1 MKLNKK
7 MIFSYLIVNLPIYFY
22 TMINSTSCVSG
33 LIENNDKL
41 MCDVNKDN
49 RVKKV
54 TIINA
59 PIEERISNF
68 IITFSK
74 KDPTLSENDL
84 KKIVFSVDIVDANKY
99 IEIVQCYSFI
109 NNDSLTIEIDYWIR
123 LSILNQKNNQEI
135 LFNII
140 AIDYDNNWK
149 QTFSG
154 FKILAE
160 IKYN

>member
-1 MKLNKK
+1 
-7 MIFSYLIVNLPIYFY
+7 
-22 TMINSTSCVSG
+22 MINSTSCVSG

-74 KDPTLSENDL
+74 KDTTLSENDL

-109 NNDSLTIEIDYWIR
+109 NNDTLTIEIDYWIR

-135 LFNII
+135 SFNII

-160 IKYN
+160 IK